1 MTRRAAALN
10 SEEFGMLFSR
20 RRKLPRGRKLVCC
33 TLLVIVVFIF
43 YQIVTSFNDEDVEFD
58 RQWTCEEL
66 KAKDRL
72 VKLVSILRAA
82 FQREVVTNIVN
93 LITLM
98 IDNRNVAWFLR

>member
-1 MTRRAAALN
+1 M
-10 SEEFGMLFSR
+10 
-20 RRKLPRGRKLVCC
+20 CC
-33 TLLVIVVFIF
+33 TLLVIVIFIF

-58 RQWTCEEL
+58 RQWNCEEL

-82 FQREVVTNIVN
+82 FQKEVVTNIVN